1 MLLLRLGLKKNQP
14 LGLLVEDVKLF
25 AKKFVRLSYSYIKRS
40 GNSVAHNLMKHA
52 IRIPNFQV
60 WMEDVPSHVVSFLHL
75 DVVDLP

>member
-25 AKKFVRLSYSYIKRS
+25 AKKFVKLSYSYITRS

-52 IRIPNFQV
+52 IRIPDFQV